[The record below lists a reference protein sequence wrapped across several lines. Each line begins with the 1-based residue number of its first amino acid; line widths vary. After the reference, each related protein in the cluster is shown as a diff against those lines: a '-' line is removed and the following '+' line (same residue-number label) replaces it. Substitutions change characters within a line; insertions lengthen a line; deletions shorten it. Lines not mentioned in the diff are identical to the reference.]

1 MMASKLLQRRVFVV
15 CLVLGIFG
23 LRVTILPEVAIAQTG
38 TRRFT
43 VADDIGLSELGRIVM
58 FSPDDRYFIVTS
70 DRGRLD
76 LNRCESSLRVYS
88 TEDIKRFLSRTDTQT
103 EPSPFWTISKSTYK
117 DGPIITRVQWLP
129 ESGGFVFLAKTPSGN
144 DQLYLA
150 NVRT

>member
-23 LRVTILPEVAIAQTG
+23 LRVTILPEVVIAQNG

-43 VADDIGLSELGRIVM
+43 VADDIGLNQLGRIVM

-88 TEDIKRFLSRTDTQT
+88 TEEVHHALSRPDTAN
-103 EPSPFWTISKSTYK
+103 EPPPFWAISKSTYK
-117 DGPIITRVQWLP
+117 DGPIVSRVQWLP
-129 ESGGFVFLAKTPSGN
+129 DS
-144 DQLYLA
+144 
-150 NVRT
+150 

>member
-1 MMASKLLQRRVFVV
+1 MTASRLIRKHLFVA
-15 CLVLGIFG
+15 CFVLGFSG
-23 LRVTILPEVAIAQTG
+23 LLIMAFPEVAIAQTG
-38 TRRFT
+38 ARRFT
-43 VADDIGLSELGRIVM
+43 VADDIGLNQLSRIVM

-144 DQLYLA
+144 DQL
-150 NVRT
+150 